1 MPTILCAV
9 DFSDDGK
16 GVITTAAAEA
26 KLRGAKLWLVH
37 VAAPEPDFVG
47 YEPGPDNERQFR
59 AEELRAEHEMLHERV
74 EQLKGEGVEA
84 ASLLI
89 EGSTTEV
96 LVEQAKELTA
106 DLIVIGSHRH
116 GLWHRA
122 LWGSTES
129 SVIEHANCPVLVVP
143 VTDA

>member
-1 MPTILCAV
+1 MSNILCAV
-9 DFSDDGK
+9 DFSDEGK
-16 GVITTAAAEA
+16 GVIAAAAAEA

-59 AEELRAEHEMLHERV
+59 ADTLRAEHQTLHERV
-74 EQLKGEGVEA
+74 EQLKTEGVDA
-84 ASLLI
+84 AALLI
-89 EGSTTEV
+89 QGPTSEV
-96 LVEQAKELTA
+96 LVEQAGELDAT
-106 DLIVIGSHRH
+106 LIVIGSHRH

-129 SVIEHANCPVLVVP
+129 SVIEHAKCPVLVVP
-143 VTDA
+143 VAE